1 MSETSEGLIVVEIT
15 RDEAHVWLTGVER
28 DAKPETIHA
37 PSEMARHHHV
47 REAQHHHGHDT
58 DHTNPV
64 FYESISAAVAPAS
77 AIVLIGHGR
86 GKANEMLHLTQYW
99 ERKHPTVAEKVVG
112 ALDSDLESL
121 SPNQILALVRDWL
134 DEDYEIRER

>member
-1 MSETSEGLIVVEIT
+1 M

-47 REAQHHHGHDT
+47 REAQHHRGHDT

-99 ERKHPTVAEKVVG
+99 DRKHPTVAEKVVG
-112 ALDSDLESL
+112 AIAGPLRL
-121 SPNQILALVRDWL
+121 SRGDRSFL
-134 DEDYEIRER
+134 